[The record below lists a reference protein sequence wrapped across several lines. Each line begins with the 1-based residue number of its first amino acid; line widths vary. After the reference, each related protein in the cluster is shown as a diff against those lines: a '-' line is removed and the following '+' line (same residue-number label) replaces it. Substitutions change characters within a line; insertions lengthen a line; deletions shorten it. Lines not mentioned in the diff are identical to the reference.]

1 MSPKYLAKPK
11 TSELDKHRHA
21 LLEALL
27 AGDQTRATEL
37 IDEAISNKWEP
48 SSIYVNIV
56 GHSMAEIGAMWHRGE
71 LTIAEEHRATQIA
84 FRLLAHAQASYVNGH
99 SVGLKAIV
107 TAVEGD
113 RHMVGG
119 LTFADLLRF
128 EGWDVDYLG
137 ADMPI
142 DDLYALVESTRPQL
156 LGLSVTIP
164 ENLDSARRTVE
175 KVKSNGFS
183 PTVVVGG
190 GALTKQESRDLL
202 EDAGADFVSSDS
214 AKAIEWTLEKFDLGF
229 SARTV
234 EAMLSDIGQ
243 RIQSLR
249 KERGISQGDLA
260 KSSSLDRSY
269 ISAVERGKQNV
280 SFATLKAIADSLKI
294 PVADLIEED

>member
-1 MSPKYLAKPK
+1 MSPKNLAKPK
-11 TSELDKHRHA
+11 NSDLDKHRHA

-27 AGDQTRATEL
+27 AGDSLRATKL
-37 IDEAISNKWEP
+37 VDEAISNKWEP

-56 GHSMAEIGAMWHRGE
+56 GHSMAEIGAMWHRGR

-84 FRLLAHAQASYVNGH
+84 FRLLAHAQASYITDH
-99 SVGLKAIV
+99 RVGLKAIV

-113 RHMVGG
+113 QHMVGG

-142 DDLYALVESTRPQL
+142 EDLYALVESTRPDL
-156 LGLSVTIP
+156 LGLSVTLP
-164 ENLDSARRTVE
+164 ESLDSAMRTVE
-175 KVKSNGFS
+175 RVKSNGFS

-190 GALTKQESRDLL
+190 GALTENIFRKRMSEV
-202 EDAGADFVSSDS
+202 GADFVSSNS
-214 AKAIEWTLEKFDLGF
+214 LEAVEWILEKFDLGF
-229 SARTV
+229 SARTLD
-234 EAMLSDIGQ
+234 AMLADIGQ

-260 KSSSLDRSY
+260 KSASLDRSY
-269 ISAVERGKQNV
+269 ISAVEHGKQNV
-280 SFATLKAIADSLKI
+280 SFATLKAIADSLKVPI
-294 PVADLIEED
+294 TELIDED